1 MKRRRWLAGFAL
13 LFLAAAFT
21 PLALAAQNAPVNVY
35 GNVLD
40 RDGKA
45 VAGVTITFISA
56 DNGKSAGADV
66 VTDAQ
71 GYYSRTIGIPGNK
84 NGYFATPKPV
94 GKTGLEP
101 KRAKIT
107 KSGRCD
113 FVLQQG
119 KGAK

>member
-1 MKRRRWLAGFAL
+1 MKRSRWLAGSAL
-13 LFLAAAFT
+13 LLLAVVAL
-21 PLALAAQNAPVNVY
+21 PLALAAQNAPINVY

-66 VTDAQ
+66 VTNAQ
-71 GYYSRTIGIPGNK
+71 GYYTRVIGLPGNK
-84 NGYFATPKPV
+84 NGYFATPTPL

-101 KRAKIT
+101 KRAKLVR
-107 KSGRCD
+107 SGRCD
-113 FVLQQG
+113 FVLQRG
-119 KGAK
+119 KGTK